1 MIITGGYSG
10 GELKS
15 TEVLD
20 LVTHTIISAGDMTS
34 TRRYL
39 HVATARVA
47 GQAKTFALGGIGSAR
62 ESDSTTYLNTVE
74 EWEEETS
81 TWKVADNLAY
91 IRCYFGAVEV
101 AKDVICSS

>member
-20 LVTHTIISAGDMTS
+20 LVTRTIISAGDMTS
-34 TRRYL
+34 TRRHL
-39 HVATARVA
+39 HVATARVG
-47 GQAKTFALGGIGSAR
+47 GQAKTFVMGGYGTAR
-62 ESDSTTYLNTVE
+62 ESGSRNYLNTVE

-91 IRCYFGAVEV
+91 TRGYFGAVEV
-101 AKDVICSS
+101 ATDVICSS